1 MKLSNLSQLGNV
13 GIGTTSPGVKL
24 DVNGTVRG
32 TSAFLSNSDERYK
45 DNIEVISNAMDK
57 VMELE
62 GVYFDWRNDE
72 FPEKNFIA
80 RRDMGVIAQNV
91 ERYFPEAVI
100 EDSEGFKS
108 VAYAKLISPLIEGT
122 KEQQRQIESNLS
134 MFKVMQ
140 GQVLINT
147 REIAELKNTISLQNT
162 KIDNLRSENKS
173 IQFQNELIKK
183 AICEI
188 NAGLSI
194 CN

>member
-1 MKLSNLSQLGNV
+1 
-13 GIGTTSPGVKL
+13 
-24 DVNGTVRG
+24 
-32 TSAFLSNSDERYK
+32 
-45 DNIEVISNAMDK
+45 
-57 VMELE
+57 
-62 GVYFDWRNDE
+62 
-72 FPEKNFIA
+72 
-80 RRDMGVIAQNV
+80 MGVIAQNV

-108 VAYAKLISPLIEGT
+108 VAYAKLISPLIEAT

-140 GQVLINT
+140 GQVFINT
-147 REIAELKNTISLQNT
+147 REIAELKETINTQNKKISLQNT
-162 KIDNLRSENKS
+162 KIDNLRSENESIRSENES

-188 NAGLSI
+188 NARLSI